1 MSEYAEGF
9 TWEGI
14 IRAVTMA
21 GRPDQ
26 VWEVQVAWDRYFQV
40 LDGASRALRDLRSR
54 IGEKDWSGP
63 GADAYR
69 GHYESLVRQIDD
81 FYERMSKLIDLSGDT
96 GTALAGAI
104 SEIPLPDMADIHGL
118 GMHGIHISDAQSGNQ
133 VQYHFFRT
141 HRDRYDDGGFLN
153 YVGKKIDSEYPDQ
166 TGRDGTIANP
176 KAAKVYRAA
185 ADWYQDGTRRA
196 RAAFSTLLTAYAEQH
211 AAIPSYEGGHDTDV
225 RIGGSN
231 PDPDGATAG
240 AGSDGAA
247 PSIGTPP
254 PPKTGDGYGTVGFSS
269 PGNVGAGSHASA
281 TDPSRWS
288 STPGTSLSGGG
299 HPGSAVADPTGTA
312 GIGGFGGGGV
322 GGAGASGGIGP
333 GADRP
338 GYGPAPGGYGSDPAN
353 PAKRQRATGI
363 ATPRAGS
370 AGTTSN
376 TYGGMP
382 SGGAGGKQDREE
394 RQTWLIEDD
403 DVWSVPLGPPPVIE

>member
-211 AAIPSYEGGHDTDV
+211 AAIPSYDATPVWSGRRRDFDAA
-225 RIGGSN
+225 GGSE
-231 PDPDGATAG
+231 TAG
-240 AGSDGAA
+240 YEGSDAAGPSLGA
-247 PSIGTPP
+247 PP
-254 PPKTGDGYGTVGFSS
+254 PPRTGDGYGTTDFQSHDSVGSRTSS
-269 PGNVGAGSHASA
+269 VN
-281 TDPSRWS
+281 PSDGGRS
-288 STPGTSLSGGG
+288 PGTSLSGSG
-299 HPGSAVADPTGTA
+299 HPGVIGSDPSTASGVGGPRGNGGLNGA
-312 GIGGFGGGGV
+312 GIGGGGGG
-322 GGAGASGGIGP
+322 GSEPA
-333 GADRP
+333 
-338 GYGPAPGGYGSDPAN
+338 GYGAVPGGYGAAPTEPSV
-353 PAKRQRATGI
+353 RQRPGI
-363 ATPRAGS
+363 SSGRGGTAES
-370 AGTTSN
+370 AKN
-376 TYGGMP
+376 TYGGVP
-382 SGGAGGKQDREE
+382 TGGGGGKQDREE

>member
-1 MSEYAEGF
+1 M
-9 TWEGI
+9 
-14 IRAVTMA
+14 
-21 GRPDQ
+21 
-26 VWEVQVAWDRYFQV
+26 

-54 IGEKDWSGP
+54 ISAKDWSGP

-141 HRDRYDDGGFLN
+141 HRDRYDDGGFLD

-211 AAIPSYEGGHDTDV
+211 AAIPSYDERRDTAPRVSADADAGG
-225 RIGGSN
+225 
-231 PDPDGATAG
+231 GASGDAG
-240 AGSDGAA
+240 YAEAGPSMGA
-247 PSIGTPP
+247 PP
-254 PPKTGDGYGTVGFSS
+254 PPKTGAGYGTAGFATH
-269 PGNVGAGSHASA
+269 GDAGRGSHAPA
-281 TDPSRWS
+281 VDPSQWS
-288 STPGTSLSGGG
+288 SPPGTSLSGSG
-299 HPGSAVADPTGTA
+299 HPGAVDAGPRVDA
-312 GIGGFGGGGV
+312 GIGGAGV
-322 GGAGASGGIGP
+322 GGAGAGGGAGGFGTAGSGGSSYGSVP
-333 GADRP
+333 R
-338 GYGPAPGGYGSDPAN
+338 GYGAAAADPIERGRSTALPAGRGGTAEPA
-353 PAKRQRATGI
+353 
-363 ATPRAGS
+363 
-370 AGTTSN
+370 SN

-382 SGGAGGKQDREE
+382 TGGGGKQDREE